1 MRKGRNK
8 RSVPWFSL
16 RRMPC
21 IRRHTLSLALLLALL
36 PAAPATAQSERAK
49 LNQLLTREMRS
60 AGGSSGAYVA
70 DAGSGGALF
79 GWRSATRRILASN
92 TKLFTNG
99 AALAAQGPGATLETR
114 VLGVGAIDPV
124 TGSFPGDLYLRGA
137 GDPSFGTSAYNR
149 SQYSGGASIE
159 TLADDLVKA
168 GLKRVSGGI
177 VGDESI
183 WDRLR
188 GTSYSGYNGSAAIG
202 GPLTALAFNH
212 GRSSQGRFQTNPPV
226 YAADRLAQA
235 LRDRGIKVDKGSRA
249 GTAPDTAAE
258 LADVLSSPMARL
270 AQITGIRS
278 ENWFAE
284 MLLKG
289 LSPEGTSRAG
299 AAASRRYARSLG
311 SSASLVDGSGLSASN
326 RAAPREIVDFL
337 VGEFDRPEFDAFHNA
352 LPTAG
357 VNGTLATRMRSG
369 PAHKRCRA
377 KTGTLSA
384 GHTALS
390 GYCRTLGG
398 QTLAFSIVMNYGS
411 IGGDRGRQDRM
422 AQAIAR
428 YRG

>member
-1 MRKGRNK
+1 MPRN
-8 RSVPWFSL
+8 
-16 RRMPC
+16 RR
-21 IRRHTLSLALLLALL
+21 ILALLVLVVASLA
-36 PAAPATAQSERAK
+36 PAAEAAAQSENAK
-49 LNQLLTREMRS
+49 LKAALAREMRS
-60 AGGSSGAYVA
+60 ASGSSGAYVA
-70 DAGSGGALF
+70 DAESGQALF
-79 GWRSATRRILASN
+79 GWRSGTRRTLASN
-92 TKLFTNG
+92 TKIFTIG
-99 AALAAQGPGATLETR
+99 AALAGAGPGATLETQ

-124 TGSFPGDLYLRGA
+124 TGTFPGDLYLRGA

-149 SQYSGGASIE
+149 SQYAGGASVE
-159 TLADDLVKA
+159 TLVDDLYSA
-168 GLKRVSGGI
+168 GLRHVRGAV

-188 GTSYSGYNGSAAIG
+188 GTSYSGYGGSAAIG

-212 GRSSQGRFQTNPPV
+212 GRNSQGRFQTNPPV

-235 LRDRGIKVDKGSRA
+235 LRDRGVEIDAGSRA
-249 GTAPDTAAE
+249 GDTPQAAVE
-258 LADVLSSPMARL
+258 LAGVLSSPMSRL

-284 MLLKG
+284 MLVKG
-289 LSPEGTSRAG
+289 LSAQGTTKAG
-299 AAASRRYARSLG
+299 VAESRRWARSLG
-311 SSASLVDGSGLSASN
+311 ATASLVDGSGLSASN

-337 VGEFDRPEFDAFHNA
+337 RGEFDRPEYDAFVDA

-357 VNGTLATRMRSG
+357 VNGTLATRMRG
-369 PAHKRCRA
+369 GAAHRRCHA
-377 KTGTLSA
+377 KTGTLNA

-390 GYCRTLGG
+390 GYCLTLGG
-398 QTLAFSIVMNYGS
+398 RTLAFSIVMNYGS